1 MLRKVFVSI
10 AAAALLAACGTEG
23 KKQETVDTPKT
34 VTVATMK
41 VEKTDAASSRSFTA
55 TVSSEKT
62 AFIIPKVVGYVENI
76 LVAPGEKIT
85 EGQLLAV
92 IKSGELE
99 DKYAFARSSVEEAE
113 NGLKQAEIGLKMAEA
128 QLNQAKSQFQ
138 LAEKTYNRFS
148 NLIKNNSVSRQE
160 FDQVESKYDLAGQSL
175 NIAEENVSLA
185 HEKVEQVKLKR
196 QQAKSMMSEVET
208 YLSYTKIKA
217 PFDGI
222 VLEKNMDTGNL
233 AAPGNPIMKIGN
245 NTNVIHTF
253 ISQSLIKEIEKGM
266 KAVVSMESLNR
277 EFESEVLEVSP
288 DVDVFTGNFRV
299 KLKGSDK
306 LFPGMFAK
314 VRFITGSEK
323 IISVPRSAVVQ
334 RGQLSIVFV
343 NDGGRADMRVIK
355 TGRDIN
361 GMVEILSGLNEGEEI
376 VVKNALMLKS
386 GDKLEAE

>member
-1 MLRKVFVSI
+1 
-10 AAAALLAACGTEG
+10 
-23 KKQETVDTPKT
+23 
-34 VTVATMK
+34 
-41 VEKTDAASSRSFTA
+41 
-55 TVSSEKT
+55 
-62 AFIIPKVVGYVENI
+62 
-76 LVAPGEKIT
+76 
-85 EGQLLAV
+85 
-92 IKSGELE
+92 
-99 DKYAFARSSVEEAE
+99 
-113 NGLKQAEIGLKMAEA
+113 
-128 QLNQAKSQFQ
+128 
-138 LAEKTYNRFS
+138 
-148 NLIKNNSVSRQE
+148 
-160 FDQVESKYDLAGQSL
+160 
-175 NIAEENVSLA
+175 
-185 HEKVEQVKLKR
+185 
-196 QQAKSMMSEVET
+196 
-208 YLSYTKIKA
+208 
-217 PFDGI
+217 
-222 VLEKNMDTGNL
+222 
-233 AAPGNPIMKIGN
+233 MKIGN

-323 IISVPRSAVVQ
+323 IISVPRSAVVR